1 MKPELISSK
10 AVSLS
15 PWVTLHERSYV
26 FDEGAPPETFHF
38 LRPHDYVNVLAITAD
53 GKVPLVRQFRPAIER
68 FTIELPG
75 GLIEDGDEIAQRA
88 LTELTEE
95 TGFRATEDPIPLP
108 PLFPE
113 VGRLENK
120 LHGLVVLNAAYP
132 EADWAREAGVE
143 PLLLSLDEFAALF
156 RSGGIPNCSNVAVVA
171 LAMSLG
177 HVAMPA

>member
-1 MKPELISSK
+1 M
-10 AVSLS
+10 
-15 PWVTLHERSYV
+15 
-26 FDEGAPPETFHF
+26 
-38 LRPHDYVNVLAITAD
+38 
-53 GKVPLVRQFRPAIER
+53 VRQFRPAIER

-113 VGRLENK
+113 VGQLETRST
-120 LHGLVVLNAAYP
+120 GFVVLNAAYP
-132 EADWAREAGVE
+132 EADWARETGVE
-143 PLLLSLDEFAALF
+143 PLLLSLQEFAAMF
-156 RSGGIPNCSNVAVVA
+156 RSGGIPDCSSVAVVA

-177 HVAMPA
+177 HLTLPA